1 MRGLLN
7 LDGSP
12 TPLLLDAVQFS
23 ETGHLSDEKANNA
36 VSRAGA
42 VGAYQFLPKNLHNM
56 GYGMPKNIP
65 VSAVKDPV
73 SARQLAGQY
82 IGGVNKHHNFTN
94 PIHSLAAYNW
104 GAGNVD
110 KWIAEGA
117 DFDKLPK
124 ETQDYVKRA
133 MGYIQKQQGSN
144 DMAALMSQGVNRTSQ
159 LPPQLQAEVATMRNN
174 RVPEDRINNYI
185 SQRMQYYNTLPQA
198 PSPAGSVD
206 GALNAAM
213 VNKAPAPAPQAMLSM
228 PTEDNANLNI
238 DGSNVDQ
245 SAILNQAAQGLNT
258 AFSAGPNAQPM
269 ADRPISDVQSAINA
283 GQSMQGR
290 PTQTY
295 NNPIDPQA
303 SFDVEAMAQR
313 DASPNIPVLQDQGSR
328 AQDATSIIQ
337 MQEQAGALT
346 QGKRDDAVLTAGL
359 GSGSLSGSDLIR
371 IGTAM
376 AGGASQGGL
385 NALDRAGREFGAI
398 EDRNRAEQLALEKA
412 AAKAKGKE
420 GGDDNAAQVSSGI
433 VTGLIDEVV
442 PIIDDDADGLFNRIF
457 GVGGNTT
464 GMFGKLLSNVGGTDA
479 NNLRAQ
485 LDTIRSN
492 VGFDKLQAMREAS
505 PTGGALGNVSEKE
518 NMYLQSVLGNVEQSQ
533 SPEQLKRN
541 LLRLREAY
549 LDIVHGYGNRPSGAP
564 NYSNSGSSSGG
575 SMVINGV
582 QIKKL

>member
-23 ETGHLSDEKANNA
+23 ETGHLSGEKANNA

-73 SARQLAGQY
+73 TARQLAGQY

-94 PIHSLAAYNW
+94 PVHSLAAYNW

-133 MGYIQKQQGSN
+133 MGYIQNQQGSN

-185 SQRMQYYNTLPQA
+185 TQRMQYYNTLPQA
-198 PSPAGSVD
+198 PSPANGVD

-228 PTEDNANLNI
+228 PTEDTNETIA
-238 DGSNVDQ
+238 Q
-245 SAILNQAAQGLNT
+245 STMGAPPPVFNQSMINT
-258 AFSAGPNAQPM
+258 
-269 ADRPISDVQSAINA
+269 
-283 GQSMQGR
+283 GQSPQLR
-290 PTQTY
+290 PSQTY
-295 NNPIDPQA
+295 NNPVDPQA

-328 AQDATSIIQ
+328 SQDATSIIQ
-337 MQEQAGALT
+337 MQDQAGALT

-442 PIIDDDADGLFNRIF
+442 PIIDDDANGLFNRIF

-549 LDIVHGYGNRPSGAP
+549 LDIVHGYGNRPSGTP
-564 NYSNSGSSSGG
+564 NYSSAPSSGSSN
-575 SMVINGV
+575 VDDLL
-582 QIKKL
+582 QQY

>member
-23 ETGHLSDEKANNA
+23 ETGHLSGEKANNA

-73 SARQLAGQY
+73 TARQLAGQY

-133 MGYIQKQQGSN
+133 MGYIQNQQGSN

-185 SQRMQYYNTLPQA
+185 TQRMQYYNTLPQA
-198 PSPAGSVD
+198 PSPANGVD

-213 VNKAPAPAPQAMLSM
+213 VNRTPAPAPQAMLSM
-228 PTEDNANLNI
+228 PTED
-238 DGSNVDQ
+238 SNVTIAE
-245 SAILNQAAQGLNT
+245 STMGAPPPVFN
-258 AFSAGPNAQPM
+258 
-269 ADRPISDVQSAINA
+269 QSAINA

-290 PTQTY
+290 PTPTY
-295 NNPIDPQA
+295 NNPVDPQA

-313 DASPNIPVLQDQGSR
+313 DASPNMPILQDQGSR

-337 MQEQAGALT
+337 MQDQAGALT

-359 GSGSLSGSDLIR
+359 GSGSLSGGDLIR

-442 PIIDDDADGLFNRIF
+442 PIIDDDANGLFNRIF

-549 LDIVHGYGNRPSGAP
+549 LDIVHGYGNRPSGTP
-564 NYSNSGSSSGG
+564 NYSSSGSSSDG

>member
-23 ETGHLSDEKANNA
+23 ETGHLSGEKANNA

-73 SARQLAGQY
+73 TARQLAGQY

-94 PIHSLAAYNW
+94 PVHSLAAYNW

-133 MGYIQKQQGSN
+133 MGYIQNQQGSN

-185 SQRMQYYNTLPQA
+185 TQRMQYYNTLPQA
-198 PSPAGSVD
+198 PSPANGVD

-228 PTEDNANLNI
+228 PTEDTNETIA
-238 DGSNVDQ
+238 Q
-245 SAILNQAAQGLNT
+245 STMGAPPPVFNQSMINT
-258 AFSAGPNAQPM
+258 
-269 ADRPISDVQSAINA
+269 
-283 GQSMQGR
+283 GQSPQLR
-290 PTQTY
+290 PSQTY
-295 NNPIDPQA
+295 NNPVDPQA

-337 MQEQAGALT
+337 MQDQAGALT

-442 PIIDDDADGLFNRIF
+442 PIIDDDANGLFNRIF

-549 LDIVHGYGNRPSGAP
+549 LDIVHGYGNRPSGTP
-564 NYSNSGSSSGG
+564 NYSSAPSSGSSN
-575 SMVINGV
+575 VDDLL
-582 QIKKL
+582 QQY

>member
-23 ETGHLSDEKANNA
+23 ETGHLSGEKANNA

-73 SARQLAGQY
+73 TARQLAGQY

-133 MGYIQKQQGSN
+133 MGYIQNQQGSN

-185 SQRMQYYNTLPQA
+185 TQRMQYYNTLPQA
-198 PSPAGSVD
+198 PSPANGVD

-213 VNKAPAPAPQAMLSM
+213 VNRTPAPAPQAMLSM
-228 PTEDNANLNI
+228 PTED
-238 DGSNVDQ
+238 SNVTIAE
-245 SAILNQAAQGLNT
+245 STMGAPPPVFN
-258 AFSAGPNAQPM
+258 
-269 ADRPISDVQSAINA
+269 QSAINA

-290 PTQTY
+290 PTPTY
-295 NNPIDPQA
+295 NNPVDPQA

-337 MQEQAGALT
+337 MQDQAGALT

-359 GSGSLSGSDLIR
+359 GSGSLSGGDLIR

-442 PIIDDDADGLFNRIF
+442 PIIDDDANGLFNRIF

-549 LDIVHGYGNRPSGAP
+549 LDIVHGYGNRPSGTP
-564 NYSNSGSSSGG
+564 NYSSSGSSSDG

>member
-23 ETGHLSDEKANNA
+23 ETGHLSGEKANNA

-73 SARQLAGQY
+73 TARQLAGQY

-94 PIHSLAAYNW
+94 PVHSLAAYNW

-133 MGYIQKQQGSN
+133 MGYIQNQQGSN

-185 SQRMQYYNTLPQA
+185 TQRMQYYNTLPQA
-198 PSPAGSVD
+198 PSPANGVD

-213 VNKAPAPAPQAMLSM
+213 VNRTPAPAPQAMLSM
-228 PTEDNANLNI
+228 PSEDTNETIAESTMGAPPPVFN
-238 DGSNVDQ
+238 Q
-245 SAILNQAAQGLNT
+245 SMINT
-258 AFSAGPNAQPM
+258 
-269 ADRPISDVQSAINA
+269 
-283 GQSMQGR
+283 GQSPQLR
-290 PTQTY
+290 PSQTY
-295 NNPIDPQA
+295 NNPVDPQA

-337 MQEQAGALT
+337 MQDQAGALT

-359 GSGSLSGSDLIR
+359 GSGSLSGGDLIR

-442 PIIDDDADGLFNRIF
+442 PIIDDDANGLFNRIF

-549 LDIVHGYGNRPSGAP
+549 LDIVHGYGNRPSGTP
-564 NYSNSGSSSGG
+564 NYSSAPSSGSSN
-575 SMVINGV
+575 VDDLL
-582 QIKKL
+582 QQY

>member
-23 ETGHLSDEKANNA
+23 ETGHLSGEKANNA

-73 SARQLAGQY
+73 TARQLAGQY

-94 PIHSLAAYNW
+94 PVHSLAAYNW

-133 MGYIQKQQGSN
+133 MGYIQNQQGSN

-185 SQRMQYYNTLPQA
+185 TQRMQYYNTLPQA
-198 PSPAGSVD
+198 PSPANGVD

-213 VNKAPAPAPQAMLSM
+213 VNRTPAPAPQAMLSM
-228 PTEDNANLNI
+228 PTEDTNETIA
-238 DGSNVDQ
+238 Q
-245 SAILNQAAQGLNT
+245 STMGAPPPVFNQSMINT
-258 AFSAGPNAQPM
+258 
-269 ADRPISDVQSAINA
+269 
-283 GQSMQGR
+283 GQSPQLR
-290 PTQTY
+290 PSQTY
-295 NNPIDPQA
+295 NNPVDPQA

-337 MQEQAGALT
+337 MQDQAGALT

-359 GSGSLSGSDLIR
+359 GSGSLSGGDLIR

-442 PIIDDDADGLFNRIF
+442 PIIDDDANGLFNRIF

-549 LDIVHGYGNRPSGAP
+549 LDIVHGYGNRPSGTP
-564 NYSNSGSSSGG
+564 NYSSAPSSGSSN
-575 SMVINGV
+575 VDDLL
-582 QIKKL
+582 QQY

>member
-23 ETGHLSDEKANNA
+23 ETGHLSGEKANNA

-73 SARQLAGQY
+73 TARQLAGQY

-94 PIHSLAAYNW
+94 PVHSLAAYNW

-133 MGYIQKQQGSN
+133 MGYIQNQQGSN

-185 SQRMQYYNTLPQA
+185 TQRMQYYNTLPQA
-198 PSPAGSVD
+198 PSPANGVD

-228 PTEDNANLNI
+228 PTEDTNETIA
-238 DGSNVDQ
+238 Q
-245 SAILNQAAQGLNT
+245 STMGAPPPVFNQSMINT
-258 AFSAGPNAQPM
+258 
-269 ADRPISDVQSAINA
+269 
-283 GQSMQGR
+283 GQSPQLR
-290 PTQTY
+290 PSQTY
-295 NNPIDPQA
+295 NNPVDPQA

-337 MQEQAGALT
+337 MQDQAGALT

-359 GSGSLSGSDLIR
+359 GSGSLSGGDLIR

-442 PIIDDDADGLFNRIF
+442 PIIDDDANGLFNRIF

-549 LDIVHGYGNRPSGAP
+549 LDIVHGYGNRPSGTP
-564 NYSNSGSSSGG
+564 NYSSAPSSGSSN
-575 SMVINGV
+575 VDDLL
-582 QIKKL
+582 QQY

>member
-23 ETGHLSDEKANNA
+23 ETGHLSGEKANNA

-94 PIHSLAAYNW
+94 PVHSLAAYNW

-133 MGYIQKQQGSN
+133 MGYIQNQQGSN

-185 SQRMQYYNTLPQA
+185 TQRMQYYNTLPQA

-213 VNKAPAPAPQAMLSM
+213 VNNAPAPAPQAMLSM
-228 PTEDNANLNI
+228 PTED
-238 DGSNVDQ
+238 SNETIAESTMGAPAPVF
-245 SAILNQAAQGLNT
+245 N
-258 AFSAGPNAQPM
+258 
-269 ADRPISDVQSAINA
+269 QSAINA

-290 PTQTY
+290 PTPTY
-295 NNPIDPQA
+295 NNPVDPQA

-398 EDRNRAEQLALEKA
+398 EDRNRAEQIALDKA

-442 PIIDDDADGLFNRIF
+442 PIIDDDANGLFNRIF

-549 LDIVHGYGNRPSGAP
+549 LDIVHGYGNRPSGTP
-564 NYSNSGSSSGG
+564 NYNSSGSSSGG